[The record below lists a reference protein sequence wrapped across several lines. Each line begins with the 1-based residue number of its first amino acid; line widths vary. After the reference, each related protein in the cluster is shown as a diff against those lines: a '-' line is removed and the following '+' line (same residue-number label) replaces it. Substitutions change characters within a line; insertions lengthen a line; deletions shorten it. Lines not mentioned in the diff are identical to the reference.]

1 MKPAFLIFSLFF
13 SLSGVAFAQNAA
25 VTKNPNT
32 NRLTG
37 DLVMPAGRTLFV
49 EGTFKTGQF
58 PAHLGR
64 NEPDAWGNQIGFT
77 SILASDSSYHGLIAR
92 TQGNAG
98 IAVIGLSETGAC
110 AGKFV
115 QFNSFASP
123 TVYIGRD
130 VESFNPFYPPTSPSL
145 VVSTPANYAITPIA
159 EFRKNQS
166 DVVLKIGSDG
176 SVTAP
181 LQQYF
186 DTNAL
191 VTRSYADGSYLPQ
204 IGVTNG
210 SNAANGRVGEYVTS
224 TGASTSLVTTA
235 AKTIHSLTLTPGD
248 WDVEGVATYTK
259 AAATVVTYTQQGIST
274 GSNVIGNT
282 GTFTAT
288 AAGIS
293 DAIPSAFATP
303 VVRINLSITSTV
315 HLVARAGFTTSTL
328 NATGFIRA
336 RRVR

>member
-1 MKPAFLIFSLFF
+1 MKPAFIFPILSLVGF
-13 SLSGVAFAQNAA
+13 SGEAIAQNAA
-25 VTKNPNT
+25 VTKNSNT
-32 NRLTG
+32 NRLAG

-49 EGTFKTGQF
+49 EGSLRAAFEPVMLGGSSPEEWGGQM
-58 PAHLGR
+58 AY
-64 NEPDAWGNQIGFT
+64 T
-77 SILASDSSYHGLIAR
+77 SILTSSYGHGLVSR
-92 TQGNAG
+92 TTGNAG

-123 TVYIGRD
+123 AVYIGRD

-191 VTRSYADGSYLPQ
+191 VTKSHADDSYLPQ

-259 AAATVVTYTQQGIST
+259 AASTVVTYTQQGIST
-274 GSNVIGNT
+274 GNHVIGNT
-282 GTFTAT
+282 GTFTTT

-293 DAIPSAFATP
+293 DAIPSAFTTP
-303 VVRINLSITSTV
+303 VVRINLNITSNV
-315 HLVARAGFTTSTL
+315 YLVARAGFTTSTL

>member
-1 MKPAFLIFSLFF
+1 MKPAFLLLFG
-13 SLSGVAFAQNAA
+13 LSGVAFAQNAA

-32 NRLTG
+32 DRLTG
-37 DLVMPAGRTLFV
+37 DLVMPGGRTLFV

-77 SILASDSSYHGLIAR
+77 SILASDAYHHGLIAR

-115 QFNSFASP
+115 QSNSFASP
-123 TVYIGRD
+123 AVYIGRD
-130 VESFNPFYPPTSPSL
+130 ANSFPSAWPEYGSPSL
-145 VVSTPANYAITPIA
+145 VVSTPADSSITPVA
-159 EFRKNQS
+159 EFRKNQT

-181 LQQYF
+181 LQRYS

-191 VTRSYADGSYLPQ
+191 VTKSHADGSYLPL

-224 TGASTSLVTTA
+224 TGASTSLVSTA
-235 AKTIHSLTLTPGD
+235 AKTIHSITLLAGD

-259 AAATVVTYTQQGIST
+259 PAATMVTYTQQGIST
-274 GSNVIGNT
+274 GNNVIGNT

-293 DAIPSAFATP
+293 DVIPSAFTTP
-303 VVRINLSITSTV
+303 VVRISVQVNTTV